1 MKNSLKKLIALC
13 LTLCMALCLLAGC
26 GDSNTPNQNENTDND
41 VLIVKWA
48 SQNNPVMA
56 SGKTSLFT
64 VDEISRLSDGKIKV
78 DYYDNGKL
86 GYDAELIQQVLD
98 GTIPI
103 VTVGVGI
110 FSQYTDILEAIQL
123 PFLIT
128 DYSTH

>member
-1 MKNSLKKLIALC
+1 M
-13 LTLCMALCLLAGC
+13 
-26 GDSNTPNQNENTDND
+26 
-41 VLIVKWA
+41 
-48 SQNNPVMA
+48 
-56 SGKTSLFT
+56 
-64 VDEISRLSDGKIKV
+64 